1 MTTLDDRR
9 TSHVGTH
16 LRTRRERRRL
26 SQLELANRADISARH
41 VSFLETGRSNPTR
54 AMLLRLSEH
63 LDIPLHQLPGPEGR
77 GFAAHVLTGC

>member
-26 SQLELANRADISARH
+26 SQLELANRADISAATSASWRPG
-41 VSFLETGRSNPTR
+41 GRIPPGRCCCGSASISTFPCINYPVLKD
-54 AMLLRLSEH
+54 AGLL
-63 LDIPLHQLPGPEGR
+63 
-77 GFAAHVLTGC
+77 LTF